1 MENKKVNFFANVLN
15 KIKSKFIGSKVEI
28 ADEDQDKVLL
38 VNGLKVNYGPIQAV
52 KGINLKIAE
61 GQIVALLG
69 ANGAGK
75 TTTLR
80 TISGVI
86 KSSGGQVVFNGEN
99 ITNRKAF
106 DIAKRGLTQS
116 PEGRLVFNGL
126 NVEDNLKAGAY
137 GLKTKIIEKDGQKV
151 KISASQQL
159 KDNFDR
165 VYRLFPILKER
176 RKQQANTLSGGE
188 QQMLAIGRALMASPK
203 LLLLDEPSLG
213 LAPLIIKD
221 IFNTLKEIQKEG
233 TTILIVEQN
242 ALATLKIADYA
253 YVLELGSI
261 SLEGPASELIN
272 DKRLVEAYLG
282 GKK

>member
-1 MENKKVNFFANVLN
+1 MA
-15 KIKSKFIGSKVEI
+15 
-28 ADEDQDKVLL
+28 LL
-38 VNGLKVNYGPIQAV
+38 EVKNLEVTYGPIKAV
-52 KGINLKIAE
+52 KGISMTIEE
-61 GQIVALLG
+61 GKIVALLG

-75 TTTLR
+75 TSTLR
-80 TISGVI
+80 SINGVV
-86 KSSGGQVVFNGEN
+86 KASGGEVIFNGHN
-99 ITNRKAF
+99 ILNKKSFKVASM
-106 DIAKRGLTQS
+106 GMSQS
-116 PEGRLVFNGL
+116 PEGRLVFYGL
-126 NVEDNLKAGAY
+126 TVEDNLKAGGY
-137 GLKTKIIEKDGQKV
+137 SLKSKK
-151 KISASQQL
+151 QL
-159 KDNFDR
+159 QENFER

-176 RKQQANTLSGGE
+176 RKQQASTLSGGE

-203 LLLLDEPSLG
+203 VLLLDEPSLG

-221 IFNTLKEIQKEG
+221 IFNTLKQIQKEG

-272 DKRLVEAYLG
+272 DKRLIDAYLG